1 MRLTGAV
8 VALLALGLMVA
19 RAQEKIAGGVS
30 FKEDVVPVI
39 KKHCLPCHAEDN
51 FNPSELSLDT
61 YDLMMQG
68 GKNGT
73 LIVAGKAKESLLSK
87 KLGEAP
93 PFGERMPLN
102 KKQVISEGKAK
113 YLSEAELKIITEW
126 INQGAKNN

>member
-8 VALLALGLMVA
+8 VTLMALGIMVA
-19 RAQEKIAGGVS
+19 LPQEKSTGGVS
-30 FKEDVVPVI
+30 FKDDVFPVV
-39 KKHCLPCHAEDN
+39 KARCLPCHSEDN
-51 FNPSELSLDT
+51 FNPSELSLDS

-73 LIVAGKAKESLLSK
+73 LVVAGKAKESLLIK
-87 KLGEAP
+87 KLAEVP

>member
-8 VALLALGLMVA
+8 VALMALGLMVTH
-19 RAQEKIAGGVS
+19 AQEKNTGSVS
-30 FKEDVVPVI
+30 FKDDVFPVI
-39 KKHCLPCHAEDN
+39 KKHCLPCHSEDN
-51 FNPSELSLDT
+51 FNPSELSLDS

-73 LIVAGKAKESLLSK
+73 LIVAGKAKESLLTK
-87 KLGEAP
+87 KLREAP

-113 YLSEAELKIITEW
+113 YLSDAELKIITEW
-126 INQGAKNN
+126 ITQGAKNN